1 MYRDS
6 LSPKAFFYFNKIQ
19 LSGLHAHKYPYR
31 KMIPNTI
38 CWRIVMSRKKRKKSL
53 SKNCVMIG
61 QLISISF
68 CVSKSS
74 LFDSVVCSLTST
86 TFVSFVFLFQKHC
99 IFRIPANCPAHP
111 VYILTRKVGIGSSSE
126 AWWQER
132 TIFDRTT
139 TAPPDTTVIF
149 RYIPMQN
156 INSILIQNILVNLS
170 VGPTKVKNTV
180 IHHIFNT
187 HRLTPDMCRY
197 QHVDLS
203 QRQLY
208 NLGGRIID
216 TH

>member
-1 MYRDS
+1 MKHFS
-6 LSPKAFFYFNKIQ
+6 QIKFFYFNKTQ

-31 KMIPNTI
+31 KIIPNNI
-38 CWRIVMSRKKRKKSL
+38 CWRIVMNKNKRKKSL
-53 SKNCVMIG
+53 SKNFVIFG

-74 LFDSVVCSLTST
+74 WLDSVVCSLTST
-86 TFVSFVFLFQKHC
+86 TFVSFVFLFQQYC

-111 VYILTRKVGIGSSSE
+111 LYILTRKVGIGSSSE

-139 TAPPDTTVIF
+139 TTPPDTTVIF

-170 VGPTKVKNTV
+170 VWLTKVKNTV
-180 IHHIFNT
+180 IRHIFNT
-187 HRLTPDMCRY
+187 HRLTPEMCGY

-208 NLGGRIID
+208 NPGGRLIG

>member
-6 LSPKAFFYFNKIQ
+6 LSPKEFFYFNKIQ

-53 SKNCVMIG
+53 SKNFVMIG

-126 AWWQER
+126 AWWQDD
-132 TIFDRTT
+132 FWQD
-139 TAPPDTTVIF
+139 
-149 RYIPMQN
+149 N
-156 INSILIQNILVNLS
+156 N
-170 VGPTKVKNTV
+170 GPT
-180 IHHIFNT
+180 
-187 HRLTPDMCRY
+187 RY
-197 QHVDLS
+197 NCD
-203 QRQLY
+203 
-208 NLGGRIID
+208 I
-216 TH
+216 

>member
-1 MYRDS
+1 MELQRLVVKKECTSVGELIHLILTDYSNFFLFLSIKLHDCTLDSKQKLEVLYRDS
-6 LSPKAFFYFNKIQ
+6 LSPKEFFYFNKIQ

-53 SKNCVMIG
+53 SKNFVMIG

-126 AWWQER
+126 AWW
-132 TIFDRTT
+132 
-139 TAPPDTTVIF
+139 
-149 RYIPMQN
+149 
-156 INSILIQNILVNLS
+156 
-170 VGPTKVKNTV
+170 
-180 IHHIFNT
+180 
-187 HRLTPDMCRY
+187 
-197 QHVDLS
+197 
-203 QRQLY
+203 
-208 NLGGRIID
+208 
-216 TH
+216 